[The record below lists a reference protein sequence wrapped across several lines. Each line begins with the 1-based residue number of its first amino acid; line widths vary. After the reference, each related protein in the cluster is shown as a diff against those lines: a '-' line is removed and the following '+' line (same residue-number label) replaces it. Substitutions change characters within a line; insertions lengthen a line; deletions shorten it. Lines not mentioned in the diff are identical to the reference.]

1 MPDHSADLAPRQRAI
16 AFMAWGEEYIGHIA
30 SCIRESMLPD
40 YPIHVIT
47 DHATPVDA
55 LPDHVSVTRKDLGFE
70 GKTAKLRMLADMPA
84 HLDTVVFLDVD
95 TRVLADIT
103 LGFDKAER
111 HGIAM
116 APAPHYSLEHFR
128 NFGTVMD
135 REGVPRLGQMLYNS
149 GVLFFDPRN
158 PEVRA
163 VFALACEIASKDE
176 IAPWGD
182 QTYIT
187 LAMEKLG
194 FNPYT
199 LSASFN
205 HRAFGELIS
214 GSLRIWH
221 SYKPVPD
228 AARELPPGYL
238 YRFPMGRMIRA
249 MRVPK

>member
-1 MPDHSADLAPRQRAI
+1 MQPAENTENARRRGI
-16 AFMAWGEEYIGHIA
+16 AFMAWGEEYIGHVA
-30 SCIRESMLPD
+30 TCIRESVLPD
-40 YPIHVIT
+40 YPIVVIT
-47 DHATPVDA
+47 DATTPVEA
-55 LPDHVSVTRKDLGFE
+55 LPERVTVVRRDLGFE

-84 HLDTVVFLDVD
+84 HLDTILFLDVD
-95 TRVLADIT
+95 TRVLADIS

-128 NFGTVMD
+128 GFGSVMD
-135 REGVPRLGQMLYNS
+135 REGVPRLGQLLYNS
-149 GVLFFDPRN
+149 GVVFFDARGA
-158 PEVRA
+158 EVRA
-163 VFALACEIASKDE
+163 VFALACEMAARDE
-176 IAPWGD
+176 SSPWGD

-205 HRAFGELIS
+205 HRAFGELVS

-221 SYKPVPD
+221 SYKPVPEE
-228 AARELPPGYL
+228 ARELAPGWL
-238 YRFPMGRMIRA
+238 YRFPMGRMMRA
-249 MRVPK
+249 MKVPL